1 LGQDRQLV
9 RSLSLI
15 QVGAGFWGQGWAEVV
30 HRTRGYELAA
40 LVDGSRA
47 ARDWATATLRVP
59 VIPTLEQ
66 ALASV
71 EADAVLLVTPPAT
84 HRHLAERAL
93 AAGRH
98 VVCEKPLA
106 LDLEDARA
114 LVRAGERARRHVMV
128 AQNYRFRR
136 QSRAL
141 QSLVASRTLGRL
153 LAIRIVHRRDL
164 RGLWVTRRDW
174 RGRLA
179 HPLLLDMAI
188 HHVDLLRQITGRE
201 VAAVDARAW
210 RVPDSPFRNEP
221 AVAALITLD
230 DGTPVAYEGNW
241 AATRGPTSWNGD
253 WEIVGERARVTW
265 TGGVND
271 ALRGTVTL
279 ERYGST
285 PTRVALP
292 HLPALDRVGVL
303 HELRQAIA
311 DGRAPECTAADNLN
325 SLAAVLAIAGAIESD
340 AAS

>member
-1 LGQDRQLV
+1 V

-15 QVGAGFWGQGWAEVV
+15 QVGAGFWGQSWAELV

-47 ARDWATATLRVP
+47 AREWATATLGVP
-59 VIPTLEQ
+59 AIRTLEQ

-84 HRHLAERAL
+84 HRPLAERAL

-106 LDLEDARA
+106 LDLENARA
-114 LVRAGERARRHVMV
+114 LVQAGERARRHVVV

-141 QSLVASRTLGRL
+141 QSLVATRTLGRL
-153 LAIRIVHRRDL
+153 LAVRIEHRRDL

-179 HPLLLDMAI
+179 HPFLLDMAI

-201 VAAVDARAW
+201 VAEVDARAW

-221 AVAALITLD
+221 AVAALLTLD
-230 DGTPVAYEGNW
+230 DGTPVSYEGNW

-279 ERYGST
+279 ERYGSP
-285 PTRVALP
+285 PTRIALP
-292 HLPALDRVGVL
+292 HLPALDRTGVL

-311 DGRAPECTAADNLN
+311 DGRAPECSASDNLK
-325 SLAAVLAIAGAIESD
+325 SLAAVLAIARAVESN

>member
-1 LGQDRQLV
+1 V

-15 QVGAGFWGQGWAEVV
+15 QVGAGFWGQSWAELV

-47 ARDWATATLRVP
+47 AREWATATLRVP
-59 VIPTLEQ
+59 AIRTLEQ

-71 EADAVLLVTPPAT
+71 DADAVLLVTPPAT
-84 HRHLAERAL
+84 HRPLAERAL

-106 LDLEDARA
+106 LDLEEASA
-114 LVRAGERARRHVMV
+114 LVQAGERARRHVMV

-141 QSLVASRTLGRL
+141 QSLVATRTLGRL
-153 LAIRIVHRRDL
+153 LAVRIEHRRDL
-164 RGLWVTRRDW
+164 RSLWVTRRDW

-201 VAAVDARAW
+201 VAEVDARGW

-221 AVAALITLD
+221 AVAALLTLD

-241 AATRGPTSWNGD
+241 GATRGPTSWNGD

-279 ERYGST
+279 ERYGSA

-292 HLPALDRVGVL
+292 HLPALDRIGVL
-303 HELRQAIA
+303 QELRQAIA
-311 DGRAPECTAADNLN
+311 DGRAPECSASDNLQ
-325 SLAAVLAIAGAIESD
+325 SLAAVLAIARAVESS
-340 AAS
+340 AAP